1 MFGLG
6 EGKLEILL
14 PKEDF
19 KVGEKIAGQ
28 VKLTLNSEK
37 QANGVKL
44 KLSMQMP
51 YMVGRRMG
59 GEGFRAGLG
68 ERDRGERMDIETV
81 FQKEMVL
88 APAGKFSGTSSYDFE
103 FDTSELSQFVQAGA
117 VLSVDAFLDIPFSLG
132 FRQSKALVISQ

>member
-6 EGKLEILL
+6 EGKLEIVL

-19 KVGEKIAGQ
+19 KVGEKITGQ

-44 KLSMQMP
+44 KLSMQKS
-51 YMVGRRMG
+51 YMMDRRMG
-59 GEGFRAGLG
+59 GEGFRAGLD
-68 ERDRGERMDIETV
+68 DRARRERMDVQTV
-81 FQKEMVL
+81 FQKEIVL

-103 FDTSELSQFVQAGA
+103 FDTSELSQFVEAGA
-117 VLSVDAFLDIPFSLG
+117 VLGMDAFLDIPLSLG
-132 FRQSKALVISQ
+132 FRQSKALVISR